1 MEGRLDDDGHARAH
15 VPAIR
20 AQAAIVRTLIDT
32 FDRVL
37 PPGTDL
43 ALEKQIVDELAR
55 LGCRALEAAAA
66 FANATRNEDGTDRDI
81 HMIVFVGS

>member
-1 MEGRLDDDGHARAH
+1 MERRLDDDGLVRAH
-15 VPAIR
+15 VPTIR
-20 AQAAIVRTLIDT
+20 AQAAIVRTLIDA

-66 FANATRNEDGTDRDI
+66 FANARRSDDGTDEDI